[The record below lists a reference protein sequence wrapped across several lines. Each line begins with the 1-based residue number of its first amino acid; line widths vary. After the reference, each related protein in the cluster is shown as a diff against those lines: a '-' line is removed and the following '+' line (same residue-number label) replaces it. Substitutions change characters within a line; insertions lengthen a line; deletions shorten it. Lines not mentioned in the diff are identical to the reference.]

1 MKLRWILFAFFL
13 FGTFVTKAD
22 GLITSIVFSGP
33 DDPSHQDIVQIQ
45 LEGGFS
51 EFTNCNSSYSAI
63 RNTETREAMISF
75 ALSAYLAK
83 IPVAV
88 KLNSNDKYFSD
99 RCTISRIYAQ

>member
-1 MKLRWILFAFFL
+1 MRLRWILFTFFVSGH
-13 FGTFVTKAD
+13 FAVKAD

-33 DDPSHQDIVQIQ
+33 DDPSHQNVVQIQ
-45 LEGGFS
+45 LEGGF
-51 EFTNCNSSYSAI
+51 EFSNCNSSFSAI
-63 RNTETREAMISF
+63 RNTEAREAMISF
-75 ALSAYLAK
+75 ALSAYVAK